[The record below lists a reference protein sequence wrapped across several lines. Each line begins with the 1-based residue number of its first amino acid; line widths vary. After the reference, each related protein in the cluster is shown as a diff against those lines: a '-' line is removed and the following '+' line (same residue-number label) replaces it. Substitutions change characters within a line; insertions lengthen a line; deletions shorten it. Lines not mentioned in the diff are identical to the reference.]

1 MFIPARWI
9 RNIAVLLSL
18 FILAGST
25 GAQTTDRALTERAW
39 GILKTHC
46 SRCHSSNG
54 KAKGGFDYIL
64 DRERLVARHQ
74 IIPGKAAESP
84 VWQRIQQAE
93 MPPPGKQQTPVNAED
108 LAALQKWIAA
118 GAPGLTSTT
127 VAITPPEAVPELI
140 LADLQNQEPRQRRF
154 LRYFT
159 LTHLAAARIAPED
172 LQRHR
177 HALAKL
183 TNSMS
188 WHPRI
193 TRPTAI
199 DPAETIYRIDL
210 RDYRWTARQWDR
222 LTATYPYRLKEP
234 TALEQKLAGL
244 AGSDIVLV
252 RGDWFVATASRP
264 PFYHDFLQ
272 LPASDRA
279 LERLLNIEV
288 LANLQDDNAVRA
300 GFNGS
305 GVARSNRI
313 IERHDGGHGA
323 YWRSYDFT
331 ENIGRQNIFE
341 HPLGPGAGS
350 NAFQQAG
357 GEIIFNLP
365 NGFQAYLLV
374 DGRGQRVDKA
384 PGEIVS
390 DPKRPDRLV
399 ENGLSCMSCHIRGM
413 LPKDDQVRAHVSK
426 NAGAFSGEDRAA
438 VKALYAPS
446 ARFKALMAEDVKR
459 FTDALARAGV
469 PETEPEPVE
478 AVALRYEAVLDLTTA
493 AAEMGLSAGDFADRL
508 RRSPLL
514 SRPLGALLARGGT
527 LQRQLFQESFAD
539 LARVVSVETVVKQET
554 VKPGSFAGHRGA
566 VRGLA
571 FGPGNKR
578 VATGGEDGTVRV
590 WDSATGR
597 EELLLNGHREEVTAV
612 AISGD
617 GRILLSGG
625 RDRTLRVWDL
635 QTGRELHLLRGH
647 TDAVRSVAVS
657 ADGKLALSGGDDRSV
672 RLWDLQR
679 GQELRAWAG
688 HGASVTSVALS
699 ADGKRALS
707 GSLDRTVRLWDVNGG
722 ALGTWE
728 GHQGAVYSVS
738 FSPDGQRALSGG
750 NDRVVRLW
758 DVRAGK
764 EVKRFTGH
772 VNAVVSVAFTPD
784 GKRGLSASSQYQT
797 RDRIL
802 RVWDLDQGAELAGR
816 QSEGDERVESVSFGP
831 DGKQALVSD
840 AVGGVRL
847 WSAPGQA
854 SRGTSSP

>member
-25 GAQTTDRALTERAW
+25 GAQTTERAW

-390 DPKRPDRLV
+390 DPKRP
-399 ENGLSCMSCHIRGM
+399 
-413 LPKDDQVRAHVSK
+413 
-426 NAGAFSGEDRAA
+426 
-438 VKALYAPS
+438 